1 MGPFGPAGLRG
12 KIQVALASLKW
23 LGGQTNSQPRK
34 DDSIRPP
41 LGTINVI
48 FAALARTGSYP
59 SRVMSVARLAVEDAN
74 SRPKKARV
82 DIQPVLGFLDEDEI

>member
-1 MGPFGPAGLRG
+1 M
-12 KIQVALASLKW
+12 
-23 LGGQTNSQPRK
+23 
-34 DDSIRPP
+34 
-41 LGTINVI
+41 INVI

-82 DIQPVLGFLDEDEI
+82 DIQPVLGFSDEDEI

>member
-1 MGPFGPAGLRG
+1 MHHSSG
-12 KIQVALASLKW
+12 Q
-23 LGGQTNSQPRK
+23 GGQINSESWR
-34 DDSIRPP
+34 DDSSRPP